1 MSLMITLLKLQPHLP
16 EDNELNNLCVLRVYY
31 SKLQMDLKTTKVEE
45 LRVQMETFYQEIVRL
60 TQLKMGEI
68 PK

>member
-1 MSLMITLLKLQPHLP
+1 
-16 EDNELNNLCVLRVYY
+16 
-31 SKLQMDLKTTKVEE
+31 MDLKTTKVEE